1 MPRGGPVGPPLVRL
15 QDLDGLSESHLAADR
30 QMMLADRSNS
40 ACRATLG
47 GIAAS
52 ASALLV
58 ALLLAFIFATPNA
71 VAAPASLEDASV
83 DGETAFFSTTD
94 QLVPGDTDTRADIY
108 ERSYDGVL
116 ERYVTRQI
124 SVGPIGGNDAFP
136 SFFNGATADGG
147 EAFFSTGEALVAED
161 RDRSEDVY
169 MRDLGSNVTI
179 LVSAGDPSC
188 TTASCGQREVD
199 SVFAPSG
206 VVASGGLLFFRSVE
220 QLSSADSDESLDV
233 YLRDIGDGTTTL
245 VSAADP
251 GCSGEGCGT
260 GPFAAVFR
268 GASADGMQAFLATD
282 ERLVDAD
289 ADALLD
295 IYRRDLINGVTAL
308 VSVPGTCPAA
318 IDCSASYGDAS
329 SDGSHVYFETAERLG
344 GEDDDSVQDVYSW
357 ADGIVTLVSLDPN
370 GGDEPEAATFA
381 GASDDGSSV
390 YFETTESLVSSDT
403 DEAKDVYQRSGGT
416 TTLVSTGSTGGN
428 ADSAAQLQWV
438 SPDGSSAAVLF
449 SSGEQ
454 LTSGD
459 IDSMQDLYRRVGGT
473 TTLLS
478 TGPAGGNG
486 AFNAGFAGA
495 SNDGSRVFVIT
506 AEGLVSADTD
516 GGADVYEI
524 SGGSTTLVSTG
535 PLAGKSAT
543 PAGLPADGVAADGSH
558 VFFTTEERVTE
569 GDLDAETDVYD
580 RFAGGTL
587 LVSTGNSAPLGP
599 PTPAQLSTNPA
610 SPGASLTPS
619 VKGQSDPNTAIKIYS
634 TSDCSGAPIATGTWV
649 AFGGAGISVSVAAG
663 STTSLRATATD
674 LSGDTSPCSAA
685 VTYTQQ
691 SSTPPPPPPPPPAE
705 GGGGGTGSS
714 GSGSGGTGVQGGSG
728 GKTGGKQSVVHVTP
742 HTRITFG
749 PAAKTRSRRPV
760 FRFADSTGQ
769 EGSTFSCKVDRERWR
784 LCASPIKLKSLKAG
798 RHVFQVKAVNAVG
811 TPEPAAVKRSFKV
824 VGR

>member
-1 MPRGGPVGPPLVRL
+1 
-15 QDLDGLSESHLAADR
+15 
-30 QMMLADRSNS
+30 MMLAEPSKS
-40 ACRATLG
+40 ACRTTLG

-52 ASALLV
+52 VSALLA
-58 ALLLAFIFATPNA
+58 ALLLAWVLAVPSA
-71 VAAPASLEDASV
+71 VAAPATFEDASA

-108 ERSYDGVL
+108 KRSYDDAL

-136 SFFNGATADGG
+136 SFFNGATTDGG

-169 MRDLGSNVTI
+169 MRDLDSNVTI

-188 TTASCGQREVD
+188 AAENCGQQEVD
-199 SVFAPSG
+199 SVFAPGG
-206 VVASGGLLFFRSVE
+206 VVPGGGLLFFRSTE
-220 QLSSADSDESLDV
+220 KLSSADGDESLDV

-268 GASADGMQAFLATD
+268 GASADGTRAFLATD

-289 ADALLD
+289 ADTLLD
-295 IYRRDLINGVTAL
+295 IYRRDLTNGVTAL

-318 IDCSASYGDAS
+318 IDCSASYGAAS
-329 SDGSHVYFETAERLG
+329 SDGSRVYFETAERLG
-344 GEDDDSVQDVYSW
+344 GEDVDSVQDVYSW
-357 ADGIVTLVSLDPN
+357 TGGVATLVSLGPD
-370 GGDEPEAATFA
+370 GGSGPEAATFA
-381 GASDDGSSV
+381 GASDDGGSV

-403 DEAKDVYQRSGGT
+403 DEAGDVYQRSGGT

-428 ADSAAQLQWV
+428 GDSAARLQWV
-438 SPDGSSAAVLF
+438 SPDGSSTAVLF
-449 SSGEQ
+449 STDEP

-459 IDSMQDLYRRVGGT
+459 TDSAQDLYQRGGGTT

-478 TGPAGGNG
+478 TGPAGGND

-495 SNDGSRVFVIT
+495 SNDGSRVFLIT
-506 AEGLVSADTD
+506 VEGLVSGDTD

-543 PAGLPADGVAADGSH
+543 PAGLPTGGVAGDGSH
-558 VFFTTEERVTE
+558 VFFTSEERVTE
-569 GDLDAETDVYD
+569 GDLDAETDIYD
-580 RFAGGTL
+580 RFSGGTL

-599 PTPAQLSTNPA
+599 PTPAQLGTDPA
-610 SPGASLTPS
+610 SPGASLTPR

-634 TSDCSGAPIATGTWV
+634 TSDCSGPPIATGTSV
-649 AFGGAGISVSVAAG
+649 AFGGAGISVGVAAG
-663 STTSLRATATD
+663 SMTSFRATATD

-691 SSTPPPPPPPPPAE
+691 SSTPPPPPPPAE
-705 GGGGGTGSS
+705 GGGGGAGSG
-714 GSGSGGTGVQGGSG
+714 GSGSGGTGAQGGSG
-728 GKTGGKQSVVHVTP
+728 GKTGGKQSGVVHVTP

-769 EGSTFSCKVDRERWR
+769 EGSTFTCKVDRERWR
-784 LCASPIKLKSLKAG
+784 HCASPIKLKSLKAG

-811 TPEPAAVKRSFKV
+811 TSEPAPAKRSFKV